1 LSRTAAALSRR
12 ARAAPPLRIDAG
24 AGTNCFM
31 ALIANPAGVCIQLF
45 TAMIHV
51 AEMSAPSATMQWRR
65 NVGLCRLLMLNSMT
79 PEEACF

>member
-1 LSRTAAALSRR
+1 
-12 ARAAPPLRIDAG
+12 
-24 AGTNCFM
+24 M